1 MANYYNIL
9 NTLKSHFD
17 NDPFINTV
25 TEGDIFAVDLAK
37 QTIFPL
43 VHIIVNNATFEQNV
57 IRFNISLLAMDIV
70 DISKSENTNPFIG
83 NNNEQ
88 DVLNT
93 TLAVLNRCYEF
104 MRRGD
109 LYSDNYEVDGNASCE
124 PFSERFENNIG
135 GWTMTFDLLV
145 PNSMTIC

>member
-9 NTLKSHFD
+9 NTLKNHFD

-70 DISKSENTNPFIG
+70 DISKSENTDPFIG

>member
-9 NTLKSHFD
+9 NTLKGHFD

-43 VHIIVNNATFEQNV
+43 VHIIVNNATFEANV
-57 IRFNISLLAMDIV
+57 IRFNISLLAMDLV
-70 DISKSENTNPFIG
+70 DISKTENTDTFIG

>member
-43 VHIIVNNATFEQNV
+43 VHIIVNNATFEQNI

>member
-9 NTLKSHFD
+9 NTLKGHFD

-43 VHIIVNNATFEQNV
+43 VHIIVNNATFEANI
-57 IRFNISLLAMDIV
+57 IRFNISLLAMDLV
-70 DISKSENTNPFIG
+70 DISKTENTDPFIG

>member
-9 NTLKSHFD
+9 NTLKNHFD

-43 VHIIVNNATFEQNV
+43 VHIIVNNATFENNI

-109 LYSDNYEVDGNASCE
+109 LYSDNYEVEGNASCE
-124 PFSERFENNIG
+124 PFAERFENNIG

>member
-9 NTLKSHFD
+9 NTLKGHFD

-43 VHIIVNNATFEQNV
+43 VHIIVNNATFEANV
-57 IRFNISLLAMDIV
+57 IRFNISLLAMDLV
-70 DISKSENTNPFIG
+70 DISKTENTDPFIG

>member
-9 NTLKSHFD
+9 NTLKGHFD
-17 NDPFINTV
+17 SDPFINTV

-43 VHIIVNNATFEQNV
+43 VHIIVNNATFEANV
-57 IRFNISLLAMDIV
+57 IRFNISLLAMDLV
-70 DISKSENTNPFIG
+70 DVSKAENTDLFIG

-145 PNSMTIC
+145 ANSMTIC

>member
-9 NTLKSHFD
+9 NTLKNHFD